1 MCKKKYSFL
10 IFDLDGVIFDSKK
23 NMVYSFL
30 KTLKKIKLK
39 KKKKQKNK
47 KIF

>member
-23 NMVYSFL
+23 NMVYAWK
-30 KTLKKIKLK
+30 KTCKKYNLKIKKDL
-39 KKKKQKNK
+39 
-47 KIF
+47 